1 MASRLEEL
9 GNERLR
15 KVSDTV
21 YQEANPPND
30 RHRPLEWR
38 RSLKHVLFP
47 LKNIEIISNFNVQRR
62 AFLYGH
68 DAKKI
73 PWQKQI
79 EPKMET
85 TRFITALVDKEKCRD
100 FIFCAV
106 EDAENNGITRLE
118 RPSNDTQVNLRAGK
132 PTEGN
137 DVFPSGLYG
146 GSCYHFPQENRLCF
160 QIYVPESQLN
170 EILESLGRDSK
181 LQIEIGVEFLSFSY
195 EVDDALRDPF
205 DEQYLFIEEPDSA
218 EALVSFV
225 KISSHAGTLPDSLPG
240 SPNRPI
246 ELSGIIRAL
255 RTLTIAVW
263 VLIGVAAYSLIK

>member
-1 MASRLEEL
+1 MASRLEERS
-9 GNERLR
+9 NARLR

-30 RHRPLEWR
+30 GHRPLEWR

-146 GSCYHFPQENRLCF
+146 GRCFRSPPEDRLWF
-160 QIYVPESQLN
+160 EVEVPESQLN

-181 LQIEIGVEFLSFSY
+181 LQIEVASSFFHS
-195 EVDDALRDPF
+195 VM
-205 DEQYLFIEEPDSA
+205 
-218 EALVSFV
+218 
-225 KISSHAGTLPDSLPG
+225 K
-240 SPNRPI
+240 
-246 ELSGIIRAL
+246 
-255 RTLTIAVW
+255 
-263 VLIGVAAYSLIK
+263 

>member
-38 RSLKHVLFP
+38 RSLNHVWLP
-47 LKNIEIISNFNVQRR
+47 LKNIEIISNFNVQVRETLSLDR
-62 AFLYGH
+62 DGA
-68 DAKKI
+68 KI
-73 PWQKQI
+73 PWPKQI
-79 EPKMET
+79 KPKMGT
-85 TRFITALVDKEKCRD
+85 SRFITALVDKEKCRD
-100 FIFCAV
+100 SIFCAV

-118 RPSNDTQVNLRAGK
+118 RPSNDTKVYLRAGK
-132 PTEGN
+132 PTEGD

-181 LQIEIGVEFLSFSY
+181 LQIEVGVEFLSFSY
-195 EVDDALRDPF
+195 EVDDLLNDPF

-225 KISSHAGTLPDSLPG
+225 KISSHVGTLPD

-246 ELSGIIRAL
+246 ELSGIISAF
-255 RTLTIAVW
+255 RTLTIAIW
-263 VLIGVAAYSLIK
+263 VLIAVVAYSLIK